1 MSLINKPMLDLGQ
14 FTEPV
19 LVFGGAYSN
28 LQAALAMQAVAET
41 RGIPASHVVCTGDVV
56 AYCAQPEEAVA
67 AIRAWGIHVVQG
79 NCEESIGESLDDC
92 GCGFEEGSTCSLLSD
107 SWYRFTQANVSRES
121 RQWMS
126 QLPTLIRFCLQGRRF
141 CCLHADAT
149 SNNRFV
155 FESSSKQDKAA
166 QCAQLDADVIIGG
179 HCGLPFGQL
188 LSGVTKSGANKTIE
202 KAWLNAG
209 VIGMPANDGTA
220 STWYLILEP
229 NGQVISAS
237 WHRLEYDYTATQNA
251 MHFAGLP
258 SAYRESLASGLWPSE
273 DVLPQLEKA
282 QRGKTLELPPLNL

>member
-14 FTEPV
+14 LTEPV

-28 LQAALAMQAVAET
+28 LQATLAMRAVAET
-41 RGIPASHVVCTGDVV
+41 RGIPAGHVVCTGDVV
-56 AYCAQPEEAVA
+56 AYCAQPEETVA

-79 NCEESIGESLDDC
+79 NCEQSIGESLDDC
-92 GCGFEEGSTCSLLSD
+92 GCGFEEGSTCSVLSD
-107 SWYRFTQANVSRES
+107 SWYRFTQANVSHES
-121 RQWMS
+121 RQWMAK
-126 QLPTLIRFCLQGRRF
+126 LPTEIRFSLVGRRL
-141 CCLHADAT
+141 CCVHADAT

-155 FESSSKQDKAA
+155 FESTSRQDKAE
-166 QCAQLDADVIIGG
+166 QCAELDADVIIGG

-188 LSGVTKSGANKTIE
+188 LSGVTRSGANKTFE

-229 NGQVISAS
+229 NDEGIEVS
-237 WHRLEYDYTATQNA
+237 WHRLEYDFLATQNA
-251 MHFAGLP
+251 MQLARLP
-258 SAYRESLASGLWPSE
+258 SAYRDSLASGLWPSE

-282 QRGKTLELPPLNL
+282 QRGKTLELSPLNL